1 MKFKMVIDN
10 KKVLEKRKDNG
21 KTFLLGFIV
30 VVLLVLVVLF
40 GFSFLVR
47 FTAFLG
53 ERKEVNGG
61 VVNDNQLPPLPPRIF
76 VPFEATN
83 SAAINVSGTAESGT
97 SIELEKDDILLDTI
111 NVDDD
116 GEFVFENVL
125 LNLGD
130 NFFSAVAVSADG
142 RRSEVSKEVSVVFD
156 NEPPKLEMS
165 NPVEESLTVDYE
177 DFDVVGKVDNDVSVT
192 VNGKIGLIDSEGNF
206 KVKIQLQPGK
216 NNIEIKV
223 RDLAGNETSR
233 VIEITYDF

>member
-1 MKFKMVIDN
+1 M
-10 KKVLEKRKDNG
+10 
-21 KTFLLGFIV
+21 
-30 VVLLVLVVLF
+30 
-40 GFSFLVR
+40 
-47 FTAFLG
+47 
-53 ERKEVNGG
+53 
-61 VVNDNQLPPLPPRIF
+61 
-76 VPFEATN
+76 
-83 SAAINVSGTAESGT
+83 
-97 SIELEKDDILLDTI
+97 
-111 NVDDD
+111 
-116 GEFVFENVL
+116 
-125 LNLGD
+125 
-130 NFFSAVAVSADG
+130 
-142 RRSEVSKEVSVVFD
+142 SVVFD

>member
-1 MKFKMVIDN
+1 MAI
-10 KKVLEKRKDNG
+10 EGRKATDKGKNNR
-21 KTFLLGFIV
+21 KTFLLGFVV

-53 ERKEVNGG
+53 ERKEVNSG
-61 VVNDNQLPPLPPRIF
+61 VVKDNQLPPLPPRIF

-97 SIELEKDDILLDTI
+97 LIELEKDDILLDTI

-116 GEFVFENVL
+116 GEFIFENVL
-125 LNLGD
+125 LNLG
-130 NFFSAVAVSADG
+130 NNLFSAVAVAADG
-142 RRSEVSKEVSVVFD
+142 KRSEISKEVMVVFD
-156 NEPPKLEMS
+156 NEPPGLEMS
-165 NPVEESLTVDYE
+165 NPVEDSLTVDYE

-192 VNGKIGLIDSEGNF
+192 VNGRIGLIDSEGNF

-216 NNIEIKV
+216 NNVEIKV
-223 RDLAGNETSR
+223 RDLAGNETSKI
-233 VIEITYDF
+233 IEITYDF

>member
-1 MKFKMVIDN
+1 MVIDN

-53 ERKEVNGG
+53 ERKEASSDVIEDSG
-61 VVNDNQLPPLPPRIF
+61 LPPLAPRIF
-76 VPFEATN
+76 IPFEATN
-83 SAAINVSGTAESGT
+83 SAALSVSGTAESGT
-97 SIELEKDDILLDTI
+97 LIELEKDDILLDTI

-116 GEFVFENVL
+116 GGFVFDNIL

-130 NFFSAVAVSADG
+130 NVFSAVAVAADG
-142 RRSEVSKEVSVVFD
+142 KRSEVSKEIVVIFD
-156 NEPPKLEMS
+156 NEVPRLDML
-165 NPVEESLTVDYE
+165 NPTEESLTVEYE
-177 DFDVVGKVDNDVSVT
+177 DFDVVGKVDTDVSVT
-192 VNGKIGLIDSEGNF
+192 VNGRIGLIDSEGNF

-216 NNIEIKV
+216 NNIEVKA
-223 RDLAGNETSR
+223 RDLAGNETKKI
-233 VIEITYDF
+233 IEIIYDF